1 VRRWLIYAGI
11 IVLGML
17 IYSQVIAL
25 MNLDPL
31 PGDIIYNQGSWH
43 INIPVL
49 YSLGAVALTG
59 LIIWAVRSYDRDK
72 P

>member
-1 VRRWLIYAGI
+1 MRRWLIYAGI
-11 IVLGML
+11 ILVGIL

-25 MNLDPL
+25 MDLDPL

-59 LIIWAVRSYDRDK
+59 LIIWTVRSYDRHN